1 MMDAQELD
9 RLRVMGRAA
18 VDLIEALTVIS
29 VGYELTAEEAIRTIY
44 LAAEAM
50 SRAGSPVRDVVISI
64 IGATGKSHE

>member
-1 MMDAQELD
+1 MMDARELD

-18 VDLIEALTVIS
+18 FDLIEALTVIA
-29 VGYELTAEEAIRTIY
+29 VRYELTSEEAIRTTH

-64 IGATGKSHE
+64 IGATGKNHE